1 MTVTLTLT
9 GMAHGGAALGRHEGR
24 VFFVP
29 YALPG
34 EEVTVEIVEDH
45 KSWARAR
52 LREVIRPSPHRI
64 ADPPCPHFGPDG
76 CGGCHWQQI
85 AYPAQLEFKREI
97 VRDQLTRIGKIADP
111 PVREM
116 IASPDPWAYRNQ
128 VQLRPAADGGL
139 GYVGDGGSGVVPVA
153 ECPVMHPLLTEMFES
168 VDLDFADLTRLTLR
182 TGTATGQQMAVLE
195 TADDEPPQ
203 IAVDVPISVCF
214 LLSDGTP
221 VTLAGNSWIAEAVA
235 GRLWR
240 ISAPSFF
247 QVNTA
252 LAEQLVRVAHDFAAP
267 ADGDI
272 LLDLYAGG
280 GLFGLTLAPKVGEA
294 FLVEENPHA
303 VADAL
308 ANAAGQG
315 NVTLL
320 ESTVEEALAEWDRAV
335 DIVVLDPPRGGTTPA
350 VRDALIRLAPA
361 QIVYASCDPATLA
374 RDLRR
379 LLAGG
384 YQLAAVQPLDMFP
397 QTYHIECVALLV
409 GSRK

>member
-34 EEVTVEIVEDH
+34 EEVAVEIVEDH
-45 KSWARAR
+45 KRWVRAL
-52 LREVIRPSPHRI
+52 LREVVRPSPHRI
-64 ADPPCPHFGPDG
+64 VTPPCPYFGPDG

-97 VRDQLTRIGKIADP
+97 VRDQLTRIGKIAGP
-111 PVREM
+111 PVREV
-116 IASPDPWAYRNQ
+116 IASPDPWTYRNQ

-139 GYVGDGGSGVVPVA
+139 GYFGADGSRVVPVTD
-153 ECPVMHPLLTEMFES
+153 CPVMHPLLAEMLDS

-182 TGTATGQQMAVLE
+182 AGTATGQQIAVLE
-195 TADDEPPQ
+195 TVDDEPPQ
-203 IAVDVPISVCF
+203 IALDVPISVCF

-221 VTLAGNSWIAEAVA
+221 VTLAGNSWIAEAIA

-252 LAEQLVRVAHDFAAP
+252 LAERLVRVVHEYAAP
-267 ADGDI
+267 ADTDL

-280 GLFGLTLAPKVGEA
+280 GLFGLTLAPKVSEA

-320 ESTVEEALAEWDRAV
+320 EGTAEEALAEWDGAV
-335 DIVVLDPPRGGTTPA
+335 DIIVLDPPRGGSSPA

-361 QIVYASCDPATLA
+361 RIVYVSCDPATLA

-409 GSRK
+409 RSKE